1 MHYSKLVFIG
11 LLSTGMSFHV
21 FAQESENVATTNA
34 DEGAASLSE
43 SDTPE
48 NKARFQKLKELKDDL
63 KNVKA
68 SDFKVNANAAQP
80 DEVKDP
86 LQPLNRQFY
95 AFNDALDRTIVRPI
109 AVQYTKK
116 TPEQVRGSYRL
127 FRKNLGEPWN
137 AVNQLIQ
144 GRPSRAAKT
153 FGRFTINTLTTL
165 GLADPARRLGL
176 PTEEENFGVTLGYY
190 GVPSGP
196 FLMLPFFGPSTVR
209 DGFGLVVDSQAR
221 PQKYVMDD
229 QKGLYWSTNM
239 LQAIDTRAQV
249 LDIEQ
254 ILQGDKY
261 AVIRDL
267 YLQRKSFQIAE
278 KKGNSTE
285 QIQFIDDDLDDADD
299 SNTQN

>member
-11 LLSTGMSFHV
+11 LLSTGMSFHL
-21 FAQESENVATTNA
+21 FAQESTNDVVTDA
-34 DEGAASLSE
+34 IEYSSIPE

-48 NKARFQKLKELKDDL
+48 HGARFQKLKEIKDDL

-80 DEVKDP
+80 DQVKDP

-109 AVQYTKK
+109 AVQYTQK
-116 TPEQVRGSYRL
+116 TPEQVRGSYRQ

-176 PTEEENFGVTLGYY
+176 PAEEESFGVTLGYY

-196 FLMLPFFGPSTVR
+196 FLMLPFFGPSTLR
-209 DGFGLVVDSQAR
+209 DGFGLAVDSQAR
-221 PQKYVMDD
+221 PQKYIMDD
-229 QKGLYWSTNM
+229 QDGLYWSTNM

-267 YLQRKSFQIAE
+267 YLQRKNFQIAE
-278 KKGNSTE
+278 KKGNSAE
-285 QIQFIDDDLDDADD
+285 QIQFIDDESDD
-299 SNTQN
+299 SGDQN